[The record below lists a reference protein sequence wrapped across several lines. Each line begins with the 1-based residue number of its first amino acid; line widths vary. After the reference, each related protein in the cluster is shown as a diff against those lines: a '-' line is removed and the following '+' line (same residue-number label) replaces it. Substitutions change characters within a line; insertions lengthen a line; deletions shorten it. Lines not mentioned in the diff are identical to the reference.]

1 MGTQR
6 SASTD
11 DPKEYTSSSPEVAT
25 TTMPVTTTTTTRTT
39 TSGVAVHTISFRGL
53 AGAIFVCLAIST
65 VLYVIGFATMD
76 WAIKGED
83 RIGLWETCRTTTHV
97 QSEDWFHAVQALISI
112 GLVGLVLCI
121 ILAIIYL
128 CVHTVSKNSTII
140 ALVIFCFLSV
150 IFMVV
155 GFAIFGVN
163 MEDAV
168 NWSFAITVVASV
180 FCLIA
185 GILAIVQLRKSGVK
199 V

>member
-6 SASTD
+6 SASTED
-11 DPKEYTSSSPEVAT
+11 HKEYTSSSPEVAT
-25 TTMPVTTTTTTRTT
+25 TTMPVMTTTTTRTT

-83 RIGLWETCRTTTHV
+83 RIGLWETCRTTTHM

-112 GLVGLVLCI
+112 GLVGLVLC
-121 ILAIIYL
+121 
-128 CVHTVSKNSTII
+128 TII

-185 GILAIVQLRKSGVK
+185 GILSIVQLRKSGVK

>member
-1 MGTQR
+1 
-6 SASTD
+6 
-11 DPKEYTSSSPEVAT
+11 
-25 TTMPVTTTTTTRTT
+25 MPVTTTTTTRTT

-53 AGAIFVCLAIST
+53 AGAIFVCLAVAT

-76 WAIKGED
+76 WAFDEANNS
-83 RIGLWETCRTTTHV
+83 RIGLWETCRTDVHSQT
-97 QSEDWFHAVQALISI
+97 QDWFHAVQALITI

-150 IFMVV
+150 VFMVV
-155 GFAIFGVN
+155 GFVIFGIH
-163 MEDAV
+163 MESAV
-168 NWSFAITVVASV
+168 NWSFAISVVASV